1 MAYVKVRPPVKI
13 YHLTGKDNLN
23 SILDDGVI
31 RRFNDTECWFCE
43 SLDKMR
49 AYMEQTVMCEGKPYY
64 AVGGQLC
71 RYPKFVPEDYVLLK
85 LTPSHAKDNWYR
97 WDQEIPPG
105 SPRGL
110 VQAAKEFSMLKIGYR
125 GDMAF
130 RNAEVIDVPLFLTDG
145 ITQGEP
151 VQTTSELRELLFE
164 HVEREQREYTD
175 SLYLLALRQ
184 VPEPVLATF
193 NATGWTYRIDFDYI
207 SELSKQL
214 NMSCIGATSY
224 GQKTIYISEASATLH
239 EFGHFLDYALGFPAE
254 HERLYLA
261 ESQNSSL
268 RDYAKTNSREF
279 FADCFVYWITY
290 SADKKRRD
298 DFRDAAP
305 QTYAYMKKLATNNW
319 GA

>member
-49 AYMEQTVMCEGKPYY
+49 AYMAQTVLCEGKPYY

-105 SPRGL
+105 SLKELAR
-110 VQAAKEFSMLKIGYR
+110 AAREFSLLKIGYR

-130 RNAEVIDVPLFLTDG
+130 RNAEVIDVPKFLA
-145 ITQGEP
+145 GEIISHKEL
-151 VQTTSELRELLFE
+151 TSGELWGLLFE
-164 HVEREQREYTD
+164 RTESEMSDFMRGLDHLERDELIQSAAEISAMQVCRGRLTVQGKSLSREE
-175 SLYLLALRQ
+175 LQFLLQAERPLEVLR
-184 VPEPVLATF
+184 
-193 NATGWTYRIDFDYI
+193 
-207 SELSKQL
+207 
-214 NMSCIGATSY
+214 
-224 GQKTIYISEASATLH
+224 EAWL
-239 EFGHFLDYALGFPAE
+239 E
-254 HERLYLA
+254 HQSVDEG
-261 ESQNSSL
+261 EIFSSL
-268 RDYAKTNSREF
+268 LSGLREE
-279 FADCFVYWITY
+279 TQRME
-290 SADKKRRD
+290 S
-298 DFRDAAP
+298 P
-305 QTYAYMKKLATNNW
+305 TMQMK
-319 GA
+319 

>member
-71 RYPKFVPEDYVLLK
+71 HYPKFVPEDYVLLK

-110 VQAAKEFSMLKIGYR
+110 ARAAREFSLLKIGYR

-130 RNAEVIDVPLFLTDG
+130 KEPEVIDVPKFLSGEIVSHKELTSSEMWGLIFERTEAEMAAYMRGLDQLERDELIQAATEISAMQVCRG
-145 ITQGEP
+145 RLTVQGESLP
-151 VQTTSELRELLFE
+151 REELQFLLQAERPLEVLREAWLEHQSVDEGEIFFSLLSGL
-164 HVEREQREYTD
+164 REETQR
-175 SLYLLALRQ
+175 
-184 VPEPVLATF
+184 
-193 NATGWTYRIDFDYI
+193 
-207 SELSKQL
+207 
-214 NMSCIGATSY
+214 M
-224 GQKTIYISEASATLH
+224 
-239 EFGHFLDYALGFPAE
+239 
-254 HERLYLA
+254 
-261 ESQNSSL
+261 ESPTMQ
-268 RDYAKTNSREF
+268 
-279 FADCFVYWITY
+279 
-290 SADKKRRD
+290 
-298 DFRDAAP
+298 
-305 QTYAYMKKLATNNW
+305 MK
-319 GA
+319 

>member
-105 SPRGL
+105 SLKELAR
-110 VQAAKEFSMLKIGYR
+110 AAREFSLLKIGYR

-130 RNAEVIDVPLFLTDG
+130 RNAEVIDVPKFLA
-145 ITQGEP
+145 GEIISHKEL
-151 VQTTSELRELLFE
+151 TSGELWGLLFE
-164 HVEREQREYTD
+164 RTESEMADFMRGLDHLERDELIQSAAEI
-175 SLYLLALRQ
+175 SAMQ
-184 VPEPVLATF
+184 VC
-193 NATGWTYRIDFDYI
+193 R
-207 SELSKQL
+207 SELTVQGKNLSREELQFL
-214 NMSCIGATSY
+214 LQTENPLAVLR
-224 GQKTIYISEASATLH
+224 EAWLEHQSADEGET
-239 EFGHFLDYALGFPAE
+239 F
-254 HERLYLA
+254 
-261 ESQNSSL
+261 SSL
-268 RDYAKTNSREF
+268 LSDLREE
-279 FADCFVYWITY
+279 AQRMRSPTM
-290 SADKKRRD
+290 R
-298 DFRDAAP
+298 
-305 QTYAYMKKLATNNW
+305 MK
-319 GA
+319 